1 MLLVET
7 ALFCSKTTASSA
19 FDTSLTG
26 SATTTVSG
34 VDTSLFS
41 GAATIVSPMIPFPGI
56 VIFDQLEVL

>member
-7 ALFCSKTTASSA
+7 ALFCSKTTASSD

-34 VDTSLFS
+34 LTLLYFLEQQQLFHR
-41 GAATIVSPMIPFPGI
+41 
-56 VIFDQLEVL
+56 

>member
-1 MLLVET
+1 LKQLC
-7 ALFCSKTTASSA
+7 FCSKTTASSD

-41 GAATIVSPMIPFPGI
+41 GAATIVSPDRIPFPGI